1 MKLFWR
7 SAPLVRILIPLL
19 LGLIASLQFDNYSGQ
34 IPLLLFPVLVIL
46 ALLVSLYLVWRQIGN
61 NHYFGIL
68 SSILFFLLGGA
79 LGYRAM
85 EGQLSLPDGI
95 SYLAIAE
102 TAPVEKANSYAV
114 NLEIFKVQ
122 LDTQTYQSCE
132 VRVIAYFAKTGFD
145 RNIFPGKSIR
155 FSGFFS
161 NPDQQLY
168 PAQFDY
174 GRYLRNTG
182 VSGTVYIPEGSYT
195 LVEEDQF
202 SFKGQLNKVRGD
214 LIESLNED
222 SVPSKEHGVISALL
236 VGDRSFLD
244 PQLRNDFADV
254 GAVHILAVSGL
265 HVGIIYLLFLSVFNF
280 LLREKMRLFKFF
292 LILAVLWGYA
302 AFTGFSP
309 SVLRAATMFSF
320 IAAGKYNSRYVN
332 TYNMIAAS
340 ALFLLAVNPLLI
352 TQIGFQLSYLAVI
365 GIVFFHPKFHALLVI
380 ENKYIDMLWSLVCVS
395 FAAQLA
401 TFPLSIYY
409 FHQFPMLFMIT
420 NIVVIPLATLILYF
434 GVAWVVL
441 LWIPFVSD
449 ILGWITIIFT
459 RILNTFVEL
468 INTIPFA
475 KMDGLYMSSLSVMLT
490 YMIIILVT
498 AFLIKPSRIVLR
510 FLALTAVCLYGLILH
525 RRIAVIIQDD
535 ILVPTLSES
544 PTVIRLIQDEVVVY
558 AEDRVLFNASWQR
571 DLYPYLLT
579 QGFRDTE
586 SVRFV
591 EIGEENKILNVRRSR
606 TSSKKQH
613 ILWNL
618 EKEEI
623 RTVNEKNGE
632 EILSESG
639 ASLLQLK
646 SDDLIQF
653 SSDLPLLQK

>member
-1 MKLFWR
+1 
-7 SAPLVRILIPLL
+7 
-19 LGLIASLQFDNYSGQ
+19 
-34 IPLLLFPVLVIL
+34 
-46 ALLVSLYLVWRQIGN
+46 
-61 NHYFGIL
+61 
-68 SSILFFLLGGA
+68 
-79 LGYRAM
+79 
-85 EGQLSLPDGI
+85 
-95 SYLAIAE
+95 
-102 TAPVEKANSYAV
+102 
-114 NLEIFKVQ
+114 
-122 LDTQTYQSCE
+122 
-132 VRVIAYFAKTGFD
+132 
-145 RNIFPGKSIR
+145 
-155 FSGFFS
+155 
-161 NPDQQLY
+161 
-168 PAQFDY
+168 
-174 GRYLRNTG
+174 
-182 VSGTVYIPEGSYT
+182 
-195 LVEEDQF
+195 
-202 SFKGQLNKVRGD
+202 LNKVRGD

-244 PQLRNDFADV
+244 PQLRNDFADA

-365 GIVFFHPKFHALLVI
+365 GIVFFHPKFRALLVI

-498 AFLIKPSRIVLR
+498 AFLTKPSRIVLR

-632 EILSESG
+632 EILSESA
-639 ASLLQLK
+639 ASLLKLK
-646 SDDLIQF
+646 SDDLIHF
-653 SSDLPLLQK
+653 SGDLPLLQK